1 MIKYLNI
8 FIFILLLGF
17 NSPDSSANSE
27 FENLKNAA
35 EQGDIRAQSQMG
47 DAYLFGEYD
56 LNVDGFVAQT

>member
-8 FIFILLLGF
+8 FIFSLLVGF
-17 NSPDSSANSE
+17 NIPDSSANYE
-27 FENLKNAA
+27 FENLKNEG

-56 LNVDGFVAQT
+56 LNVDYK